1 MILDGGLTIKLI
13 FFSHFK
19 DIRSEFTE
27 SKEKSYHKYLDKY
40 EALIIELN
48 EERARIKFKDELIDA
63 LKIETESLKTQV
75 ETVTALNQKQ
85 SSTITELE
93 VGLDKSKTETASAKS
108 TISALENQI
117 VEIQNKIKDYEATI
131 KYELFKIL
139 T

>member
-1 MILDGGLTIKLI
+1 M
-13 FFSHFK
+13 
-19 DIRSEFTE
+19 
-27 SKEKSYHKYLDKY
+27 
-40 EALIIELN
+40 IELN

-131 KYELFKIL
+131 K
-139 T
+139 